1 MSTRDKYFSSTN
13 LKIDASNVFAVIGTE
28 NYVRS
33 LRDPEDAEH
42 YLITDQI
49 ITARHLCK
57 PIILLIDKF
66 MDQDDKDYL
75 RDYFKG
81 FKMVK
86 ELPLDHTDD
95 DAIKET
101 VIRLVKVMEEKVKC

>member
-1 MSTRDKYFSSTN
+1 MSTQGWLEGYE
-13 LKIDASNVFAVIGTE
+13 IDASEVFVVLGNE

-42 YLITDQI
+42 HLITEQV

-66 MDQDDKDYL
+66 IEQEDKDYL
-75 RDYFKG
+75 KNYFRNFSVIEEVPINLVDGNFLREVVRRLIGLLGRD
-81 FKMVK
+81 
-86 ELPLDHTDD
+86 E
-95 DAIKET
+95 
-101 VIRLVKVMEEKVKC
+101 R

>member
-1 MSTRDKYFSSTN
+1 MSTRDDYFSSTN
-13 LKIDASNVFAVIGTE
+13 LKIDASNVFAVVGTE

-57 PIILLIDKF
+57 PIFLLIDKA
-66 MDQDDKDYL
+66 MDQKDKDYL
-75 RDYFKG
+75 REYFTG
-81 FKMVK
+81 FKVV
-86 ELPLDHTDD
+86 EEHPLDQMIDD
-95 DAIKET
+95 DAINEIVT
-101 VIRLVKVMEEKVKC
+101 RLAKMVEEA

>member
-1 MSTRDKYFSSTN
+1 MSTRDK
-13 LKIDASNVFAVIGTE
+13 IDTSDVFVVLGTE

-33 LRDPEDAEH
+33 LRDPEDVEH
-42 YLITDQI
+42 HRLTDQVM
-49 ITARHLCK
+49 TARHLCK

-66 MDQDDKDYL
+66 MEQEDNDYL
-75 RDYFKG
+75 GDYFKG

-101 VIRLVKVMEEKVKC
+101 VIRMVKLMEEK

>member
-1 MSTRDKYFSSTN
+1 VSE
-13 LKIDASNVFAVIGTE
+13 VFVVIGTE

-42 YLITDQI
+42 HLITDQI
-49 ITARHLCK
+49 MTARHLCK
-57 PIILLIDKF
+57 PVFLLIDKF
-66 MDQDDKDYL
+66 MDQKDKDYL

-81 FKMVK
+81 FKIVE
-86 ELPLDHTDD
+86 ELPLNHTDD

-101 VIRLVKVMEEKVKC
+101 VIRSVALLGRCK